1 MNVYNECLNYSLRPF
16 SMHMNSQRYAKVCV
30 LVARSFTLYL
40 YLKYYRA
47 EPGVDMDNNFKD

>member
-1 MNVYNECLNYSLRPF
+1 
-16 SMHMNSQRYAKVCV
+16 MHMNSQRYAKVCV